1 MSPKSAFTYRDYEAL
16 PNDRRR
22 YEIHDGELCVTPA
35 PSFEHQIILSNLLR
49 VLFRHVPDVAPGLVL
64 PAPTDVILS
73 DRPDETTIVQ
83 PDILY
88 IAPDRVALTSRRGVE
103 GGPTLAVEI
112 LSPSTRTIDRVTKRG
127 LYARYGL
134 PCLWL
139 VDPDAHAIE
148 AFVLQGERYV
158 LAASAVG
165 AEAVDLPPFTGLA
178 LVPDALWP

>member
-88 IAPDRVALTSRRGVE
+88 ITPDHVALTSRPGSE
-103 GGPTLAVEI
+103 GGPTLALNN
-112 LSPSTRTIDRVTKRG
+112 LSRTAQAIIRSLQRG
-127 LYARYGL
+127 R
-134 PCLWL
+134 
-139 VDPDAHAIE
+139 
-148 AFVLQGERYV
+148 
-158 LAASAVG
+158 
-165 AEAVDLPPFTGLA
+165 
-178 LVPDALWP
+178 